1 MGACVLRALAKAA
14 MVAAAAAGTGLWVGV
29 WGSGGVS
36 LYVSIHMM
44 NGRMMSSVGHHSLVE
59 PKAKIGDEQLRV
71 YCERTEGVREGWGWV
86 AMMVVLV
93 VREGGN
99 GVKKAGCYFSP
110 GVVMETAASLQMETS
125 RDTGIVNQTACVWG
139 PA

>member
-1 MGACVLRALAKAA
+1 
-14 MVAAAAAGTGLWVGV
+14 MVGGS
-29 WGSGGVS
+29 WGNGGGVP

-59 PKAKIGDEQLRV
+59 PKAKIGDEQFRV
-71 YCERTEGVREGWGWV
+71 YCERTEGGREGWGWV
-86 AMMVVLV
+86 AMVVVLV

-139 PA
+139 SA